1 LLNVKGPE
9 LGPEDRLSHLPPGAG
24 ANPSAEP
31 AAPCASPPKEPPAAG
46 AVPQAGHRFRPSGK
60 SAAMRTAQRLI
71 RLVAPFDASVLIL
84 GESGTGKE
92 MVARHIHELSGR
104 TAHPFVP
111 VNCGAIPAELLES
124 ELFGHEKGAFTGAL
138 STRVGRFEFA
148 EGGTLFLDEI
158 GDMSLQ
164 MQVKLLRVLQERSF
178 ERVGS
183 NRTLH
188 CNVRIIA
195 ATHRNLEAAIS
206 EGCFREDLY
215 YRLNVFP
222 LQLPPL
228 RERLED
234 LPTLIEHL
242 VGRLARVGAARIRF
256 ENDALQCLARCAW
269 PGNVRELANL
279 LERLAILYPGRSIGA
294 ADLPDRYR
302 HAPPGAAAPA
312 ACSAGRGIDALPQ
325 GGIDL
330 KDHLSAIEVGLIRQ
344 ALEEADGTVA
354 EAARLLKIRRTTLVE
369 KLRKYRLS
377 A

>member
-1 LLNVKGPE
+1 
-9 LGPEDRLSHLPPGAG
+9 
-24 ANPSAEP
+24 
-31 AAPCASPPKEPPAAG
+31 
-46 AVPQAGHRFRPSGK
+46 
-60 SAAMRTAQRLI
+60 
-71 RLVAPFDASVLIL
+71 
-84 GESGTGKE
+84 
-92 MVARHIHELSGR
+92 
-104 TAHPFVP
+104 
-111 VNCGAIPAELLES
+111 
-124 ELFGHEKGAFTGAL
+124 
-138 STRVGRFEFA
+138 
-148 EGGTLFLDEI
+148 
-158 GDMSLQ
+158 
-164 MQVKLLRVLQERSF
+164 
-178 ERVGS
+178 
-183 NRTLH
+183 
-188 CNVRIIA
+188 
-195 ATHRNLEAAIS
+195 
-206 EGCFREDLY
+206 
-215 YRLNVFP
+215 VFP